1 MELKNLIN
9 DKTALPPQDQDEES
23 EHEPQDEPEQKVKKE
38 AHGMKTSGDVNMN
51 WFVNYILTK
60 RISN

>member
-23 EHEPQDEPEQKVKKE
+23 EHEPQEEPEQKVKKRSSWDE
-38 AHGMKTSGDVNMN
+38 DL
-51 WFVNYILTK
+51 W
-60 RISN
+60 